1 MCAVLE
7 ALNKHCGVV
16 LTLSHMTAVR
26 HTLITSAEIITLIYF
41 GRVYA
46 VRPVKCRRSA
56 ISTEVT
62 AIHARASANM
72 KCVAPLPQTV

>member
-1 MCAVLE
+1 MCVVLE

-41 GRVYA
+41 ARAYS
-46 VRPVKCRRSA
+46 VKPFERTRSA
-56 ISTEVT
+56 ILTEVT
-62 AIHARASANM
+62 AIHARTKANISSAWL
-72 KCVAPLPQTV
+72 ALP